1 MNHRVHGTESA
12 IHFIDTNTI
21 AFKGNKGTN
30 DHIAS
35 HCLSSL
41 FQYKKKKQVTRQQL
55 LTSVVSWLLKSQQGV
70 IKHPAN
76 TLTLS
81 NHCLN
86 ISSSLKNKS
95 DSNSYLLD
103 VLINICSMSFLYLL
117 VRGSLLTL
125 ILLHYP
131 FINKTNCGSYLHT
144 MHH

>member
-55 LTSVVSWLLKSQQGV
+55 SQ
-70 IKHPAN
+70 
-76 TLTLS
+76 TTDFS
-81 NHCLN
+81 
-86 ISSSLKNKS
+86 
-95 DSNSYLLD
+95 
-103 VLINICSMSFLYLL
+103 
-117 VRGSLLTL
+117 SLLTPEVTARSKKASRK
-125 ILLHYP
+125 HSD
-131 FINKTNCGSYLHT
+131 TE
-144 MHH
+144 